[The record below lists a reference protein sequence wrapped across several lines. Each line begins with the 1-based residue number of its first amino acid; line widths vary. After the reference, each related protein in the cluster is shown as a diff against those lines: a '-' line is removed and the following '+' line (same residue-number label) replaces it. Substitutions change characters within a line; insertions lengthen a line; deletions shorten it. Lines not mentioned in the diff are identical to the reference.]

1 MHVKNKIEAAKTRSP
16 QFDERN
22 NCSTIRYRRFT
33 GIVGTDYQFRLSIDM
48 AEIII
53 IPWVI

>member
-22 NCSTIRYRRFT
+22 NYSTIRYRRFT